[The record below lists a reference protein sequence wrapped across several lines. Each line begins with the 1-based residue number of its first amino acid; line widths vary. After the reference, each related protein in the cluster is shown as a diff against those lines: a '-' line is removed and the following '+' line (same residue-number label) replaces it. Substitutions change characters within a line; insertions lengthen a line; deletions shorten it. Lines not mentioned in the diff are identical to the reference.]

1 MSNSLQ
7 FPSTPKA
14 SRLFVMAMTTTTL
27 ADIHPHIIQTHILPR
42 LDGPSL
48 SNTAAASSNLQA
60 LCSDQHLWADVCN
73 STWPSTNH
81 PPLHHLISSFPDGH
95 RSFFDDSFP
104 VLVAEVNHRNRPR
117 SCSKSQPDH
126 SHHHHH
132 LWPSELISAIDIRYQ
147 NDVIF
152 SRVEITDTTNDDFLS
167 PAFRIELNND
177 AVPGNFQPIDLK
189 VDELAGA
196 DQETLSH
203 LKESVTLNWILID
216 PTLKRAGNLSS
227 IKAVSARQDWMSNET
242 LLRYVTVLPGS
253 EANEV
258 VQCRI
263 ELVLGAGKGGVGLY
277 VKEVSLKLQ
286 DLDCS
291 CLNGREF
298 LVITQGALME
308 ENNVKR
314 KVVVDDEERRKIY
327 HKFKQVRRQR
337 SEWVK
342 KEEDKREFAIKL
354 NYALTIVSFLFSV
367 YFLSLMLR

>member
-1 MSNSLQ
+1 MAAGSKQFSSSPKSTTSL
-7 FPSTPKA
+7 A
-14 SRLFVMAMTTTTL
+14 MAITTL

-48 SNTAAASSNLQA
+48 STAAAASSYLQA
-60 LCSDQHLWADVCN
+60 LCSDDHLWAHVSN
-73 STWPSTNH
+73 STWPSINH
-81 PPLHHLISSFPDGH
+81 PHLHHLISSFPTGY

-104 VLVAEVNHRNRPR
+104 ALVTDVNHHNRPR
-117 SCSKSQPDH
+117 TWSKSQSDCY
-126 SHHHHH
+126 
-132 LWPSELISAIDIRYQ
+132 LNLPSELISAIDIRYQ

-152 SRVEITDTTNDDFLS
+152 SRIEITDTTTDFLS
-167 PAFRIELNND
+167 PAFRMELND
-177 AVPGNFQPIDLK
+177 PVPENFQSIDLK

-227 IKAVSARQDWMSNET
+227 IKAVSARQDWMTNET
-242 LLRYVTVLPGS
+242 LLRYVTVLPGC

-263 ELVLGAGKGGVGLY
+263 QVVLGAGKGGVGLH
-277 VKEVSLKLQ
+277 VKEVSLQLQ
-286 DLDCS
+286 DLDCC

-298 LVITQGALME
+298 LVITQGAILE
-308 ENNVKR
+308 KNSVKR
-314 KVVVDDEERRKIY
+314 KVVDDDERREMYQKL
-327 HKFKQVRRQR
+327 KQLRKKRI
-337 SEWVK
+337 EWVK
-342 KEEDKREFAIKL
+342 KEEEKRDFGDKL
-354 NYALTIVSFLFSV
+354 NSLLMIVSFIFSV